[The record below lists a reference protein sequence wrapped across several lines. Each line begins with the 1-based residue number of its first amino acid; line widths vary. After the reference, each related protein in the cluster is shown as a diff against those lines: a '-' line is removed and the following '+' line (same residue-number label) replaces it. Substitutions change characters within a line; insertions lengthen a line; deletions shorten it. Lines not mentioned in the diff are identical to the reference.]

1 MARLDTVLVRA
12 SQVSSNT
19 SDDWVRNHCIVP
31 QALSCGETLDRGGL
45 VKFPDGV
52 GFRRRAYGL
61 QSSAVVPLRP
71 TTMRGFTLVEMM
83 IVVTIIAVISA
94 LVLPSMT
101 SSIRDAHTQQAAVTA
116 FDIVREARSR
126 AMYRGVAHSLVLD
139 ASSGALQMHVYEGT
153 SSSCRLSRFGAG
165 LFDPAQ
171 RVYSLD
177 FGATTY
183 TRDGISAE
191 VRGTSPLTRLQ
202 ICFTPLGVAYFAAP
216 AGSLIADATT
226 SPFTWSNSPSSSGG
240 VGSASFVISVYRG
253 TFASP
258 TGVIRQ
264 VVIPLS
270 GMPRMRP

>member
-1 MARLDTVLVRA
+1 MARLDTVPVLA
-12 SQVSSNT
+12 SQVSGNT
-19 SDDWVRNHCIVP
+19 REDWVRNRCIVS
-31 QALSCGETLDRGGL
+31 QALSGALPSPRGA
-45 VKFPDGV
+45 PSEIPARA
-52 GFRRRAYGL
+52 GFSRRAHGL
-61 QSSAVVPLRP
+61 QLRALVRLRP

-101 SSIRDAHTQQAAVTA
+101 SSIRDAHTQQAAIAA

-139 ASSGALQMHVYEGT
+139 SASGTLQMNVYEGT

-177 FGATTY
+177 FGAATY
-183 TRDGISAE
+183 TRGGISAE
-191 VRGTSPLTRLQ
+191 VRGASPLTRLQ

-226 SPFTWSNSPSSSGG
+226 SPFTWSNNPSSSGG
-240 VGSASFVISVYRG
+240 VGSASFTIHVYRG
-253 TFASP
+253 TFTSP